1 MGTWGH
7 PAPAQRLAGGKE
19 ENPASQPPL
28 PHPQQRAESLC
39 CQRPGLSVDQGK
51 SFERRQNL
59 SLNPTL
65 QTPREPPTP
74 GQEPDCREWPAGPRL
89 ALLRGAPASR
99 GCGLRGSVCGVCEP
113 PGLSLRG
120 PGRRS
125 RRQLRGCEQRVA
137 GAPPSRRD
145 EHSCGSDISAQAG
158 PPPVAG
164 SLCPRGTRR
173 LPRAARLPARTA
185 AEQRCREGDAAKR
198 GPAPPHL

>member
-99 GCGLRGSVCGVCEP
+99 GCGLRGSVCGTCEP

-137 GAPPSRRD
+137 GAPPSRCD
-145 EHSCGSDISAQAG
+145 EHSCSHG
-158 PPPVAG
+158 
-164 SLCPRGTRR
+164 RR
-173 LPRAARLPARTA
+173 AAVSGGRRCETGPRAASPVDGVLHH
-185 AEQRCREGDAAKR
+185 Q
-198 GPAPPHL
+198 HLALIPRPLLLLQ